1 MRPFVLLTSF
11 LFSTSVWGQSAVDR
25 IMEKATCDCITKIL
39 DTEKKDDNAFNT
51 CFIKSVGKDTVLI
64 KRECQKIYGDTTAAT
79 SYKFGNDFFKRNSV
93 KLIYTCDTYFK
104 LLDSTRYEQINSLN
118 KDSIQT
124 SITSLNM
131 TDPSTWD
138 KDFLV
143 KRGLFYFALADY
155 TNAQKDF
162 DSSLVKD
169 PNTLQ
174 SIYFKAW
181 IFEIKKDYD
190 GAIKLYSDLAV
201 LTKMNDFN
209 IFAAIATRKKNSL

>member
-11 LFSTSVWGQSAVDR
+11 LFSTSAWGQSAVDK
-25 IMEKATCDCITKIL
+25 IMEKATCDCITQIL

-51 CFIKSVGKDTVLI
+51 CFIKSIGTDTLLL
-64 KRECQKIYGDTTAAT
+64 KKECQIIYGDTTST
-79 SYKFGNDFFKRNSV
+79 IFYKFGNDFFKRNSV
-93 KLIYTCDTYFK
+93 NLIYTCDTYYK
-104 LLDSTRYEQINSLN
+104 LLDTARYIQINALN
-118 KDSIQT
+118 KDTIRY

-131 TDPSTWD
+131 TNPKTWD

-155 TNAQKDF
+155 KNAQKDF
-162 DSSLVKD
+162 DSSLTLD

-181 IFEIKKDYD
+181 ILEIKKDYD
-190 GAIKLYSDLAV
+190 NAIKLYNDLAT
-201 LTKMNDFN
+201 LTKVNDFN
-209 IFAAIATRKKNSL
+209 VFAAIATRKKNGL

>member
-1 MRPFVLLTSF
+1 
-11 LFSTSVWGQSAVDR
+11 
-25 IMEKATCDCITKIL
+25 MEKATCDCITKIL
-39 DTEKKDDNAFNT
+39 DTEKKNDNAFNT
-51 CFIKSVGKDTVLI
+51 CFIKSIGKDTVLI

-93 KLIYTCDTYFK
+93 NLIYTCDTYFK
-104 LLDSTRYEQINSLN
+104 LLDSTRFEQINSLN
-118 KDSIQT
+118 KDSIQA

-131 TDPSTWD
+131 TNPSTWD
-138 KDFLV
+138 KDLLV

-155 TNAQKDF
+155 SNAQKDF

-169 PNTLQ
+169 PNILQ